1 MGFRVNIL
9 EIYGIMNPSLK
20 IDGFGR
26 THCCD
31 GAPALSFFSC
41 LKFYFFFSVIETSK
55 PVKLKDF
62 SEHYRIMSADSDFR
76 FSEEYEELK
85 HVGREKPCTGN
96 FILFV

>member
-1 MGFRVNIL
+1 MKKRLRERKLILNTRKNTSIQETRVFIQFRTL
-9 EIYGIMNPSLK
+9 Q
-20 IDGFGR
+20 
-26 THCCD
+26 
-31 GAPALSFFSC
+31 LSFASC

-85 HVGREKPCTGN
+85 HVGREKPCTGK

>member
-1 MGFRVNIL
+1 MKKRLRERKLILNTRKNTSIQETRVFIRFRTL
-9 EIYGIMNPSLK
+9 P
-20 IDGFGR
+20 
-26 THCCD
+26 
-31 GAPALSFFSC
+31 LSFASC

-85 HVGREKPCTGN
+85 HVGREKPCTGK